1 VDGIG
6 LLKYVKEHCPGIDV
20 MMLTGYE
27 DIQIAVECMKLGAGE
42 FFTKPIDSDGLSARV
57 RCILPARDAE
67 RKVEALQTEFS
78 SIHLHDLPTRST
90 L

>member
-1 VDGIG
+1 MDGIG
-6 LLKYVKEHCPGIDV
+6 LLKYVKEHYPGIEV
-20 MMLTGYE
+20 ILLTGYK

-42 FFTKPIDSDGLSARV
+42 FLTKPIDSDGLSARV

-78 SIHLHDLPTRST
+78 SILLHDLPTRST
-90 L
+90 R